1 MKLTASKLRQIVREE
16 VSLAKSE
23 DSTRFLHG
31 SDSGHPMDDEGYM
44 AKSQMASLKE
54 MATEVCDLLNDE
66 DQLPGWVQSHI
77 AVAHENLQ
85 QVHGYL
91 MGDEKM
97 RSQHQPQSMMPLVPE
112 SFKRFN
118 KLAEGHN
125 RITTQEIEEWKKG
138 NWGFLEEDLNE
149 SSKDDEDY

>member
-16 VSLAKSE
+16 VSLAKSG

-54 MATEVCDLLNDE
+54 MATEVCDLLSDE

-97 RSQHQPQSMMPLVPE
+97 RSPHQPQNMMPLVPE
-112 SFKRFN
+112 SFKSFS
-118 KLAEGHN
+118 KLVEGHN
-125 RITTQEIEEWKKG
+125 RITTQEFEEWKKG
-138 NWGFLEEDLNE
+138 NWGFVEEDLNE